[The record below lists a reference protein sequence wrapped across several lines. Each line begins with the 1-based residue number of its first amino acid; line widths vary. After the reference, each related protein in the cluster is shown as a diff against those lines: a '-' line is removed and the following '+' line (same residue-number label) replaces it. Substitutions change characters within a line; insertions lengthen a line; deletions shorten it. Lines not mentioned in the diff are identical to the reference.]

1 MSSFTRFDAA
11 VSVQFDPEASKVMG
25 SEHWRLMT
33 GFRYYV
39 GAKDSSIYVDIPR
52 NYITD
57 FASVPWFVRS
67 LVPRHGA
74 HGQSAVLHDWL
85 CEHLYVWKLVNGT
98 PTKVTIKRKDVD
110 KIFYES
116 MAVSGVSVVRRT
128 LIRIGVDG
136 FRIVTNPTRATI
148 SRKKSELQTKYDIDD
163 KIAAI

>member
-1 MSSFTRFDAA
+1 MN
-11 VSVQFDPEASKVMG
+11 
-25 SEHWRLMT
+25 T
-33 GFRYYV
+33 GRVPYYV
-39 GAKDSSIYVDIPR
+39 GAWIIHVDIPR
-52 NYITD
+52 KLIH

-116 MAVSGVSVVRRT
+116 MAVSGSKCCAT
-128 LIRIGVDG
+128 Y
-136 FRIVTNPTRATI
+136 TNTHWC
-148 SRKKSELQTKYDIDD
+148 
-163 KIAAI
+163 